1 MGVLAVGGA
10 AVGYVLTR
18 PTVESQA
25 PVSEPAA
32 AAATPAPVAPPV
44 TEPPPAPEPIAGS
57 PKPVPP
63 APPEAATLPAPAK
76 PAPAPARRTPA
87 APAPVAS
94 APATPPPAAAL
105 KPAPPPVAEPDTV
118 ARAVEAALPAMER
131 GQFDVALAGL
141 QSALG
146 EQPTSPSASQ
156 ARLLIA
162 RIYDRQ
168 GRTDAAL
175 AAYADLRA
183 TYPKDP
189 VSADALLRMADL
201 VQKTRQPDRTRLA
214 RSYLDQIVA
223 NFPTTGV
230 APRALAQRAA
240 IEEREDLK
248 VTDPVLQRV
257 VPAALVSYRQLAEA
271 YPQAAPAEAAFIRLA
286 RFYDDM
292 KRYDLQAQALTALG
306 SYFPKTRHDAWW
318 EAGEV
323 YERRLRDAAKAKDAY
338 SRVPT
343 TSRRYRDAQKK
354 LSEL

>member
-1 MGVLAVGGA
+1 ML
-10 AVGYVLTR
+10 
-18 PTVESQA
+18 
-25 PVSEPAA
+25 EPD
-32 AAATPAPVAPPV
+32 
-44 TEPPPAPEPIAGS
+44 
-57 PKPVPP
+57 
-63 APPEAATLPAPAK
+63 
-76 PAPAPARRTPA
+76 
-87 APAPVAS
+87 PVAS
-94 APATPPPAAAL
+94 
-105 KPAPPPVAEPDTV
+105 
-118 ARAVEAALPAMER
+118 AVEAALPAIER
-131 GQFDVALAGL
+131 GQFDAALTGL

-146 EQPTSPSASQ
+146 ERPTSPSASQ

-189 VSADALLRMADL
+189 ASADALLRMADL

-223 NFPTTGV
+223 NFPTTSV
-230 APRALAQRAA
+230 APLALAQRAA

-257 VPAALVSYRQLAEA
+257 VPAALVSYRQLTEA

-306 SYFPKTRHDAWW
+306 SSFPKTRHDAWW

-338 SRVPT
+338 SRVPA

-354 LSEL
+354 VSEL

>member
-1 MGVLAVGGA
+1 
-10 AVGYVLTR
+10 
-18 PTVESQA
+18 
-25 PVSEPAA
+25 
-32 AAATPAPVAPPV
+32 
-44 TEPPPAPEPIAGS
+44 
-57 PKPVPP
+57 
-63 APPEAATLPAPAK
+63 
-76 PAPAPARRTPA
+76 
-87 APAPVAS
+87 
-94 APATPPPAAAL
+94 
-105 KPAPPPVAEPDTV
+105 
-118 ARAVEAALPAMER
+118 MER
-131 GQFDVALAGL
+131 GQFDAALTGL

-146 EQPTSPSASQ
+146 RRPMSPNASQ

-162 RIYDRQ
+162 GIYERQ
-168 GRTDAAL
+168 GRTDVAL

-189 VSADALLRMADL
+189 ASADALLRMADL
-201 VQKTRQPDRTRLA
+201 VQQTRQPDRTRLA

-223 NFPTTGV
+223 NFPTTSV

-240 IEEREDLK
+240 IEERENVK

-257 VPAALVSYRQLAEA
+257 VPAALVSHRQLTEA
-271 YPQAAPAEAAFIRLA
+271 YPHTAPAEAAFIRLA

-292 KRYDLQAQALTALG
+292 KRYDLQAGALTALG
-306 SYFPKTRHDAWW
+306 SYFPKSRHDAWW

-323 YERRLRDAAKAKDAY
+323 FERRLRDVVKAKDAY

>member
-1 MGVLAVGGA
+1 
-10 AVGYVLTR
+10 
-18 PTVESQA
+18 
-25 PVSEPAA
+25 
-32 AAATPAPVAPPV
+32 
-44 TEPPPAPEPIAGS
+44 
-57 PKPVPP
+57 
-63 APPEAATLPAPAK
+63 
-76 PAPAPARRTPA
+76 
-87 APAPVAS
+87 
-94 APATPPPAAAL
+94 
-105 KPAPPPVAEPDTV
+105 
-118 ARAVEAALPAMER
+118 MER
-131 GQFDVALAGL
+131 GQFDAALTGL

-146 EQPTSPSASQ
+146 ERPTSPNASQ

-189 VSADALLRMADL
+189 ASADALLRMADL
-201 VQKTRQPDRTRLA
+201 VQKTRQPERAKLA

-223 NFPTTGV
+223 NFPASNV

-240 IEEREDLK
+240 IEERENLK

-257 VPAALVSYRQLAEA
+257 VPAALVSYRQLTEA
-271 YPQAAPAEAAFIRLA
+271 YPHTAPAEAAFIRLSQL
-286 RFYDDM
+286 YDDV

-306 SYFPKTRHDAWW
+306 SYFPKTRHDVWW

-323 YERRLRDAAKAKDAY
+323 FERRLKDVAKAKDAY
-338 SRVPT
+338 SRVPA